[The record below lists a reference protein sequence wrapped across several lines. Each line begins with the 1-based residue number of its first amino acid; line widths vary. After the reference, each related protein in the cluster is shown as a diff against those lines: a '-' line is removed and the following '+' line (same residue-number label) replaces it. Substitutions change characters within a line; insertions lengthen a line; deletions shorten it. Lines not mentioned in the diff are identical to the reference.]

1 MGHNLLFIS
10 FVIGVPIF
18 LFLAFILWKWWRK
31 SGDNIGRTLNE
42 DDVSVLAQQD
52 LQPPARPQR
61 KNNRNSKTSSS
72 SIIKVSRVPKQSKDI
87 LQS

>member
-31 SGDNIGRTLNE
+31 SRDNIGRTLNE
-42 DDVSVLAQQD
+42 DDVSVMSQQD
-52 LQPPARPQR
+52 PQPARPQR

-87 LQS
+87 LRS